1 MISLK
6 CVFVPCFGPSFH
18 VRLEV
23 WPMDYRECMP
33 FMSGSL
39 YTYMYMFIL
48 LHVTNLL
55 GFVSLLNIYSCLLS
69 TYWVVLNFT
78 LFTAS
83 SNLRITK
90 MSNSCFYYK
99 NNLNMY
105 YKVQFKF
112 WVFFLLEILIDPLK
126 RLKNLLHLITIDIL
140 GPLIIYYLFIY
151 WFSST

>member
-1 MISLK
+1 MFLFPVLALLSMTRGLAHGLQGVYAIY
-6 CVFVPCFGPSFH
+6 
-18 VRLEV
+18 V
-23 WPMDYRECMP
+23 WLPLYRHA
-33 FMSGSL
+33 
-39 YTYMYMFIL
+39 MFIL

-55 GFVSLLNIYSCLLS
+55 WFVSLLNIYSCLLS

-112 WVFFLLEILIDPLK
+112 WVFFFLEILIDPLK

-140 GPLIIYYLFIY
+140 GP
-151 WFSST
+151 

>member
-1 MISLK
+1 MFLFPVLALLSMTRGLAHGLQGVYAIYVWL
-6 CVFVPCFGPSFH
+6 PLYRH
-18 VRLEV
+18 V
-23 WPMDYRECMP
+23 
-33 FMSGSL
+33 
-39 YTYMYMFIL
+39 MFIL

-140 GPLIIYYLFIY
+140 GP
-151 WFSST
+151 

>member
-1 MISLK
+1 MFLFPVLALLSMTRGLAHGLQGVYAIYVWL
-6 CVFVPCFGPSFH
+6 PLYIH
-18 VRLEV
+18 VV
-23 WPMDYRECMP
+23 
-33 FMSGSL
+33 
-39 YTYMYMFIL
+39 FIL

-83 SNLRITK
+83 NNLNITK
-90 MSNSCFYYK
+90 MSNICFYYK
-99 NNLNMY
+99 NYINMY
-105 YKVQFKF
+105 YKLQCK
-112 WVFFLLEILIDPLK
+112 LLEILIDPLK

-140 GPLIIYYLFIY
+140 GPYIIYYLFIY

>member
-1 MISLK
+1 MFLFPVLALLSMTRSLAHGLQG
-6 CVFVPCFGPSFH
+6 VYAIYVWLPS
-18 VRLEV
+18 
-23 WPMDYRECMP
+23 YRH
-33 FMSGSL
+33 G
-39 YTYMYMFIL
+39 MFIL

-55 GFVSLLNIYSCLLS
+55 WFVSLLNIYSCLLS

-83 SNLRITK
+83 SNLSITK

-140 GPLIIYYLFIY
+140 GP
-151 WFSST
+151 

>member
-1 MISLK
+1 MFLFPVLALLSMTRGLAHGLQGVYAIYVWL
-6 CVFVPCFGPSFH
+6 PSYIH
-18 VRLEV
+18 A
-23 WPMDYRECMP
+23 
-33 FMSGSL
+33 
-39 YTYMYMFIL
+39 MFIL

-112 WVFFLLEILIDPLK
+112 WVFFLLKILIDPLK

-140 GPLIIYYLFIY
+140 GP
-151 WFSST
+151 

>member
-1 MISLK
+1 MFLFPVLALLSMTRSLAHGLQG
-6 CVFVPCFGPSFH
+6 VYAIYVWLPSYRH
-18 VRLEV
+18 V
-23 WPMDYRECMP
+23 
-33 FMSGSL
+33 
-39 YTYMYMFIL
+39 MFIL

-55 GFVSLLNIYSCLLS
+55 WFVSLLNIYSCLLS

-140 GPLIIYYLFIY
+140 GPYIIYYLFIY